1 MVGSMVTASK
11 SRQSWYA
18 NYLNHFLRFC
28 GFVLLTL
35 LALVVYRYLLSDII
49 TGKSHVLAYI
59 AIWLFSSYLVLPRV
73 NRRLA
78 KLYLPN
84 YFIGRARTGDGLLGD
99 PINLAVIGDKKQLT
113 LAMEKAGWSLAE
125 KLDLKASLK
134 MAYSAVFGA
143 KYPNAPVSS
152 LFLFNRKQDLAFEK
166 DLDGN
171 PRKRH
176 HVRFWETPE
185 RWWLPG
191 GYKVNWLGAATFD
204 KHVGLSL
211 FTGQVTHK
219 IDSDVDIERDYLIDT
234 LRRAQAVDKVDFVKH
249 YSTSYHARN
258 GGGDL
263 IHTDGTMP
271 FVSLN

>member
-166 DLDGN
+166 
-171 PRKRH
+171 
-176 HVRFWETPE
+176 
-185 RWWLPG
+185 
-191 GYKVNWLGAATFD
+191 GYKWLQ
-204 KHVGLSL
+204 K
-211 FTGQVTHK
+211 VTHSISK
-219 IDSDVDIERDYLIDT
+219 AFCALS
-234 LRRAQAVDKVDFVKH
+234 F
-249 YSTSYHARN
+249 
-258 GGGDL
+258 
-263 IHTDGTMP
+263 
-271 FVSLN
+271 